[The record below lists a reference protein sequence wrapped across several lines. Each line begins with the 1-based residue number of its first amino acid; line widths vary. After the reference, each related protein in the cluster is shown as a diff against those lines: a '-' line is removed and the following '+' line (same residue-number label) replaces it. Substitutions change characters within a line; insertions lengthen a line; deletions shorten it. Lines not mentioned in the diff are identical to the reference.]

1 MSKYL
6 KHSSTARYTSS
17 ENFSHSK
24 YARATRI
31 QHDRNRGSD
40 ATAST
45 DEVQQSIQSVNAVQ
59 YTEYDQQQ
67 FTALSNFP
75 NRTNHRKLTE
85 HKAWASCQFTD
96 QDDAGFKQ
104 LQHELSA
111 VAQSSL

>member
-6 KHSSTARYTSS
+6 KNSSTARYTSS

-31 QHDRNRGSD
+31 QHDRNHSSD

-45 DEVQQSIQSVNAVQ
+45 DNVQQSVLSVNAVE

-67 FTALSNFP
+67 FTALANFP
-75 NRTNHRKLTE
+75 NRISNRKLTD

-96 QDDAGFKQ
+96 QDNAGFKL